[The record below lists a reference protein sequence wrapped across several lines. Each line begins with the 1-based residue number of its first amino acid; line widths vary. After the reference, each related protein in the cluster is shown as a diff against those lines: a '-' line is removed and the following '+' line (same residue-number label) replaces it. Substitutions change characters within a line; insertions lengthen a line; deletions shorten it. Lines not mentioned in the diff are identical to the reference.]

1 MLICIETISY
11 SLTRPVTLEDEER
24 GLLTYPY
31 LNITE
36 GLTEDGQSFEPKQI
50 SAMGETDVMDELTA
64 KLAEITVSNGT
75 NTGTDSKSQSQSRK
89 RRVSRKPTNSGTAS
103 TKTGAAG
110 ATLEG
115 SVSELTAEYV
125 QNGKQTDNSFHPTRA
140 VPTELEKIQAKLCE
154 TEASLKAVRLEYAL
168 QKEHLC
174 SAQADLKDAKK
185 SAEDLMERQRRR
197 KTVHDLQFRRYT
209 IDTEPGY
216 AKFDLVQTFST
227 KPQYGSDRAVIA
239 FMEIGGKRYLA
250 QNGQHSAT
258 PDGFISGRDHSERAS
273 ELLRALGAVDEETVF
288 QHAKPQLMAL
298 YVEQFCNS
306 RRLNFQQFKNKH
318 AASWYTE
325 LLEVEIFIS
334 QAACWYCKGLSEIL
348 NKTAKEYGFYFSL
361 QDISINK
368 GPCI

>member
-1 MLICIETISY
+1 
-11 SLTRPVTLEDEER
+11 
-24 GLLTYPY
+24 
-31 LNITE
+31 
-36 GLTEDGQSFEPKQI
+36 
-50 SAMGETDVMDELTA
+50 MGETDVMDELTA
-64 KLAEITVSNGT
+64 KLAEVIVSNGT

-125 QNGKQTDNSFHPTRA
+125 QNGTQTDNSFHPIRA
-140 VPTELEKIQAKLCE
+140 VPAELEKIQAKLYE
-154 TEASLKAVRLEYAL
+154 TGASLKAVRLEYAL

-209 IDTEPGY
+209 IDSEPGY
-216 AKFDLVQTFST
+216 AKFDVVQTFST
-227 KPQYGSDRAVIA
+227 KPKYKSNRAVIA
-239 FMEIGGKRYLA
+239 FVEIGGKRYLA
-250 QNGQHSAT
+250 QNGLHHAT
-258 PDGFISGRDHSERAS
+258 PDGFISGQDCSIKAS
-273 ELLRALGAVDEETVF
+273 EVFRALGAGGEETRF
-288 QHAKPQLMAL
+288 QHAEPQLMAL

-306 RRLNFQQFKNKH
+306 RCLTFQQFKNKH
-318 AASWYTE
+318 AASWCTE

-334 QAACWYCKGLSEIL
+334 EAACWYCENLSEIV
-348 NKTAKEYGFYFSL
+348 NKTAKEYGFFFLAPRY
-361 QDISINK
+361 INK
-368 GPCI
+368 QRTLCMRQLKEKWLSQPRLLWNLVYSQQRLSLKERSRTLWVNCSVL